1 MKDINLTSM
10 LPFRD
15 DDLLELTDKVLKNET
30 GEYMGIELTTVLPFL
45 SADKVEQLFF
55 SQLEAGKNV
64 SAFYP
69 FLSKKTCHDITMSYL
84 DGSLNIQMDNLY
96 PFLPTEDIKT
106 LFRAVLQKE

>member
-45 SADKVEQLFF
+45 SADKVEQLFLANWKQVKT
-55 SQLEAGKNV
+55 SLH
-64 SAFYP
+64 SIRFYQ
-69 FLSKKTCHDITMSYL
+69 KKRVMTLPCHI
-84 DGSLNIQMDNLY
+84 
-96 PFLPTEDIKT
+96 
-106 LFRAVLQKE
+106 